1 MLSLSNESV
10 NPFISNIIIVYCTI
24 SGNSFKWLFKL
35 KNKLNI
41 NKLLKILLNCNN
53 HPIFSFSR
61 YNVQYNASVNLKTHI
76 KHKNLSL
83 YVLKLWL
90 KKIWKPIKN
99 TENKMAKKERRKT
112 TIHIFFQSR
121 AVHNFSTSHFRCYF
135 NAADNPVSFGTQI
148 WKIAVYAKTFI
159 RFTHPPLAKRIRY
172 LHFEFEWLLK
182 SAWRSFEICITPC
195 ARSFRNGAMPRY
207 RSDGNSASPA
217 RASRTTS
224 ALVC

>member
-76 KHKNLSL
+76 KHKNLSF

-121 AVHNFSTSHFRCYF
+121 AVHNFSITFSSLFQRRWQPRFLWDTDMKNRGLRENIYMF
-135 NAADNPVSFGTQI
+135 YASPSREANPISAF
-148 WKIAVYAKTFI
+148 
-159 RFTHPPLAKRIRY
+159 RIRM
-172 LHFEFEWLLK
+172 
-182 SAWRSFEICITPC
+182 AFEICLTIVWNMHNAMC
-195 ARSFRNGAMPRY
+195 A
-207 RSDGNSASPA
+207 
-217 RASRTTS
+217 
-224 ALVC
+224 